1 MFFAVLVEIDG
12 EKCRYIGKKPYIC
25 IADLDES
32 PEMKKI
38 FISVLWALL
47 GASVLTAAFAFY
59 AINEGWIGYMPPIE
73 ELQNP
78 INRYATQV
86 YSSDGKIMGTW
97 NYNRE
102 NRVLVDYTQLP
113 PSLIQALVATED
125 VRFYD
130 HSGIDFYALG
140 RAVVKRGLFRQKSAG
155 GGSTITQQLAKQL
168 YSGTAHSVMERL
180 LQKPIEWVIAVQL
193 ERNYTKDEILT
204 MYLNY
209 FDFLHNAVGIK
220 TASNTYFGKDP
231 KDLTVNEA
239 ATLVGLCK
247 NPSYYNPV
255 RYRERSQERRNVV
268 LGQMQKAGYLTDE
281 QYQRYVAE
289 PLKLNFHVS
298 DHKDGVAVYF
308 RDFLRRYMM
317 AKKPERSDYPSWN
330 MVKYHQDSINWE
342 TDPLYGW
349 CNKNFKRNGD
359 PYNVYTDG
367 LKVYTTIDSRM
378 QEYAEQAAREHIVKY
393 LQPAFDKENRGRK
406 SAPYSGNL
414 SAEQVN
420 KILMRSVRQCERYR
434 VLKASGASEDEIIK
448 SFNTKTDMSVFTYH
462 GERDTVMTP
471 LDSIRYYK
479 SFLRCGFMSMCPQN
493 GHVKAYVGGLDFM
506 HFAYDMCTE
515 GRRQVG
521 STIKPFL
528 YSLAME
534 NGFSPCDEAP
544 NVQETYMV
552 GGRAWTPRNGSQA
565 RYGEMVTLKWGLQQ
579 SNNWISAYLM
589 SKLNPQAFVTLLREY
604 GINNP
609 EIHPSM
615 ALCLG
620 PCDITVSEMVSA
632 YTAFANRGIRTSP
645 MYVTKIVD
653 NEGNLLAQFQPRMN
667 EVISEESAN
676 KMLYML
682 KAVVE
687 GGTASRLRYK
697 YNITGDIAGKTGT
710 TNNNSDAWFMGITPT
725 LVSGCWVGGEDR
737 DIHFTMTSMGQ
748 GAAGALPIW
757 AYYMRRVYADKRL
770 GYNEKAV
777 FDLPSGYNPCQ
788 YDDSGLEDLS
798 EDEFEEIFE

>member
-1 MFFAVLVEIDG
+1 MSKLIV
-12 EKCRYIGKKPYIC
+12 R
-25 IADLDES
+25 
-32 PEMKKI
+32 
-38 FISVLWALL
+38 VLWSLL
-47 GASVLTAAFAFY
+47 GASVLTAVVAFW
-59 AINEGWIGYMPPIE
+59 AINNGWIGYMPPIE

-78 INRYATQV
+78 INRYATQI

-102 NRVLVDYTQLP
+102 NRVLADYSQLS

-130 HSGIDFYALG
+130 HSGIDFFALG
-140 RAVVKRGLFRQKSAG
+140 RAIVKRGLFRQKSAG

-168 YSGTAHSVMERL
+168 YSETAHSVMERL
-180 LQKPIEWVIAVQL
+180 FQKPIEWVIAVQL
-193 ERNYTKDEILT
+193 ERNYTKDEIIA

-220 TASNTYFGKDP
+220 TASNTYFGKEP

-239 ATLVGLCK
+239 ATLIGLCK

-255 RYRERSQERRNVV
+255 RHHDRSQERRNVV
-268 LGQMQKAGYLTDE
+268 LGQMVKAGYLTEE
-281 QYQRYVAE
+281 QYQQYSAE

-308 RDFLRRYMM
+308 RDYLRRYMM

-330 MVKYHQDSINWE
+330 MVRYHIDSINWE

-349 CNKNFKRNGD
+349 CNKNRKRNGD
-359 PYNVYTDG
+359 NYNVYTDG

-378 QEYAEQAAREHIVKY
+378 QEYAEQAVREHIVKY
-393 LQPAFDKENRGRK
+393 LQPAFNKENRGRK
-406 SAPYSGNL
+406 SAPYSGKL

-420 KILMRSVRQCERYR
+420 NILMRSVRQSERYR
-434 VLKASGASEDEIIK
+434 IMKEAGASEEEIK
-448 SFNTKTDMSVFTYH
+448 RSFNTKTDMSVFTYH
-462 GERDTVMTP
+462 GEVDTVMTP
-471 LDSIRYYK
+471 MDSIRYYK

-506 HFAYDMCTE
+506 HFAYDMCME

-544 NVQETYMV
+544 NVQETYIV
-552 GGRAWTPRNGSQA
+552 GGRAWTPRNGSRA

-589 SKLNPQAFVTLLREY
+589 SKLNPQAFVTLLKEY

-620 PCDITVSEMVSA
+620 PCDITVGEMVSA
-632 YTAFANRGIRTSP
+632 YTAFVNHGIRTAP
-645 MYVTKIVD
+645 LLVTKIVD
-653 NEGNLLAQFQPRMN
+653 NEGNVIAEFQPRMN

-687 GGTASRLRYK
+687 GGTAGRLRYK
-697 YNITGDIAGKTGT
+697 YNIPGDIAGKTGT

-748 GAAGALPIW
+748 GAAGALPVW

-770 GYNEKAV
+770 GYNGKAV
-777 FDLPSGYNPCQ
+777 FDMPAGYNPCQ
-788 YDDSGLEDLS
+788 YDESGMDVVP
-798 EDEFEEIFE
+798 EDETGQIFE